1 MYLERGTARCQLWCS
16 FTFTSL
22 NLSVSSCFYSDP
34 PIFICFKTFYCN
46 LSNKDH
52 LIDFGPQ
59 ISRQPT
65 PSPPEFDSCSHRF
78 TKETCE
84 VSRIWPTPGRGHP
97 LHQQNPK
104 TQYPGKRHLAL
115 HFLSQLVAEVAG
127 TITWRSQSPQK
138 CFSKRIPN
146 FRPSVTRLAWN
157 LCEGVLPWL
166 GFQSSQAF
174 F

>member
-22 NLSVSSCFYSDP
+22 NLSEPSCFYSDP
-34 PIFICFKTFYCN
+34 PIFICFKTFYCT
-46 LSNKDH
+46 LSSKDH

-65 PSPPEFDSCSHRF
+65 PSPLEFDSCSHRF
-78 TKETCE
+78 TQETCE

-104 TQYPGKRHLAL
+104 TQYPGRRHLAL
-115 HFLSQLVAEVAG
+115 HFCHSLLLKWQKPSPGHPSHPKSASPREFQTLG
-127 TITWRSQSPQK
+127 LQSP
-138 CFSKRIPN
+138 
-146 FRPSVTRLAWN
+146 
-157 LCEGVLPWL
+157 G
-166 GFQSSQAF
+166 
-174 F
+174 